1 MAIKK
6 YLRLICVVIC
16 CSTQLTAYCNDSLMH
31 SILVRLN
38 QLQVDQNPHFPKGIY
53 PSYREY
59 APNRLRLKD
68 DANIFYTGLIAV
80 ALRTERANLAAED
93 KVLCDSVLT
102 RLAVIAP
109 KFANKKGRNTYSF
122 WVTNPPTVFPNSWL
136 SKLAKHNAL
145 PDDMDDTAIMMLAL
159 DERPSTVSQVH
170 NLMQQYTNSKNK
182 RAKTALPGY
191 RQIDAYSTW
200 FGKKMVV
207 ELDACVLT
215 NVLCMVQVYDLTWTK
230 ADSASLQ
237 FLVKMCQTKDY
248 LYRPGRMAMNYQT
261 TATILYNLARLMSIK
276 RIDALDKYKPELI
289 EASRNLYNKT
299 ASITEKIMMRTAMLR
314 LGYNLPEEAI
324 EINNITKLITKVEQ
338 DEYIFFVANLAS
350 ITPPWIAFPLYKTG
364 VSRFNYYCPA
374 HNIAMLLEYLVEQ
387 KKFEPALHNTGI

>member
-16 CSTQLTAYCNDSLMH
+16 CSTQSTAYCNDSLMH

-38 QLQVDQNPHFPKGIY
+38 QLQVNHDPHFPTGIY

-59 APNRLRLKD
+59 ALNRLRVKD
-68 DANIFYTGLIAV
+68 DDNIFYAGLIGL

-93 KVLCDSVLT
+93 KVLCDSVLA

-159 DERPSTVSQVH
+159 DEQPSTVNQVH
-170 NLMQQYTNSKNK
+170 NLMQQYTNSNSK
-182 RAKTALPGY
+182 RAKSALPGY
-191 RQIDAYSTW
+191 KQFNAYSTW
-200 FGKKMVV
+200 FGKDMVV
-207 ELDACVLT
+207 DLDACVLS
-215 NVLCMVQVYDLTWTK
+215 NILYMVQVYSLPWSK
-230 ADSASLQ
+230 ADSASLN

-248 LYRPGRMAMNYQT
+248 LLQPGRMTIYYGSTSA
-261 TATILYNLARLMSIK
+261 ILYNLARLMSVRKIE
-276 RIDALDKYKPELI
+276 ALDKYTKELI
-289 EASRNLYNKT
+289 QAAHNLYNKT
-299 ASITEKIMMRTAMLR
+299 VSITEKVMMRTAMLR
-314 LGYNLPEEAI
+314 WGFNLPGEAI
-324 EINNITKLITKVEQ
+324 EISNTSNLLNEIEQ
-338 DEYIFFVANLAS
+338 DKYVFFVANLGTMMPA
-350 ITPPWIAFPLYKTG
+350 WLGFALYKTG
-364 VSRFNYYCPA
+364 VTRFDYYCPA
-374 HNIAMLLEYLVEQ
+374 HNSALLLEYLAEQ
-387 KKFEPALHNTGI
+387 KKFDEGLRH

>member
-1 MAIKK
+1 MPVKK
-6 YLRLICVVIC
+6 YLRILYIFIC
-16 CSTQLTAYCNDSLMH
+16 CSTGFKAYCNDSLIH
-31 SILVRLN
+31 SILLRLN
-38 QLQVDQNPHFPKGIY
+38 QLQVNQGPHFATGVY

-59 APNRLRLKD
+59 GLNRGKVKD
-68 DANIFYTGLIAV
+68 DDNIFYAGLIGF
-80 ALRTERANLAAED
+80 ALRRERAHLAADD
-93 KVLCDSVLT
+93 KVICDSILT

-122 WVTNPPTVFPNSWL
+122 WVTDPPTVFPNSWL
-136 SKLAKHNAL
+136 SKLATHNAL

-159 DERPSTVSQVH
+159 DEPLSTVKQVH
-170 NLMQQYTNSKNK
+170 ALMQQYTNRKNK

-207 ELDACVLT
+207 ELDACVLS
-215 NVLCMVQVYDLTWTK
+215 NILCMVQVYNLQWTK

-237 FLVKMCQTKDY
+237 FLVKMCREKDY
-248 LYRPGRMAMNYQT
+248 SRKPGRMAMNYQS

-276 RIDALDKYKPELI
+276 EIKELDKFTPELI
-289 EASRNLYNKT
+289 KASRDIYNNT
-299 ASITEKIMMRTAMLR
+299 RSITEKIMMRTAMLR
-314 LGYNLPEEAI
+314 WGYNLPGEAI
-324 EINNITKLITKVEQ
+324 AINNTAELLNSVEQ

-364 VSRFNYYCPA
+364 ISRFNYYCPA
-374 HNIAMLLEYLVEQ
+374 HNIVMLLEYLAEQ
-387 KKFEPALHNTGI
+387 KKFDMGLHNQGV